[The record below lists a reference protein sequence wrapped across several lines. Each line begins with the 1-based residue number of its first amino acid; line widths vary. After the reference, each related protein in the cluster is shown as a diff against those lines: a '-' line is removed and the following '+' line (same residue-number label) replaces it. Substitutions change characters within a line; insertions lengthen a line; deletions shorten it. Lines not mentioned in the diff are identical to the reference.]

1 MIKALKRLIS
11 IHVKVK
17 PGSKVRQ
24 VTECKVDGGNITMS
38 LKILEEAQEGQ
49 ANEGV
54 RKYLAKEIFEVS
66 MSQVEIVRGYTSRE
80 KIVGIEGL
88 DLSEA
93 IN

>member
-1 MIKALKRLIS
+1 
-11 IHVKVK
+11 
-17 PGSKVRQ
+17 
-24 VTECKVDGGNITMS
+24 MS
-38 LKILEEAQEGQ
+38 LKITEEPQEGR

-66 MSQVEIVRGYTSRE
+66 MSQVEIVRGLTSRE
-80 KIVGIEGL
+80 KSIQIEGL

>member
-1 MIKALKRLIS
+1 
-11 IHVKVK
+11 
-17 PGSKVRQ
+17 
-24 VTECKVDGGNITMS
+24 MS
-38 LKILEEAQEGQ
+38 LKITEEPQEGQ

-66 MSQVEIVRGYTSRE
+66 MSQVEIVRGHTSRE
-80 KIVGIEGL
+80 KSVQIEGL